1 MSTLHVVLLTLILEM
16 AAVLIV
22 GLFRWWY
29 CRWGATK
36 EEFLMPLP
44 EDELAPMP
52 SIYMTHAIT
61 VNAPVD
67 DVWPWFK
74 QLGQGRG
81 GYYSYD
87 WLERLFGFGIH
98 NVYEIR
104 PELQDL
110 KAGDHI
116 KLHKN
121 GMVVTVERMEE
132 DRNKKLVLW
141 TDSRKMEEGQ
151 KYFVPPL
158 PKGMHIAGYWSF
170 NLFARADGT
179 TRIVERWGI
188 EWPPRS
194 QWLNLLLIAF
204 GELPSFIMEQRML
217 RVIKKLAEGE
227 SPEELGVR

>member
-1 MSTLHVVLLTLILEM
+1 MTVLQIVLTILVLEIVI
-16 AAVLIV
+16 VLIV
-22 GLFRWWY
+22 GIFRWWY
-29 CRWGATK
+29 CHWGATK
-36 EEFLMPLP
+36 DEFHMPLP

-61 VNAPVD
+61 VNAPVEK
-67 DVWPWFK
+67 VWPWFK
-74 QLGQGRG
+74 QVGQGRG

-110 KAGDHI
+110 KAGDHVR
-116 KLHKN
+116 LHKN
-121 GMVVTVERMEE
+121 GMGVTVERMEE
-132 DRNKKLVLW
+132 NKKLVLW
-141 TDSRKMEEGQ
+141 TDSRKLEKDR

-170 NLFARADGT
+170 NLFARPDGT

-194 QWLNLLLIAF
+194 LWLNLILIAF

-217 RVIKKLAEGE
+217 RVIKKLAERE
-227 SPEELGVR
+227 SPDNLGLI

>member
-1 MSTLHVVLLTLILEM
+1 MTTLQIVLTL
-16 AAVLIV
+16 LIAEALIIAFV
-22 GLFRWWY
+22 GVFRWWY
-29 CRWGATK
+29 CRWGATPD
-36 EEFLMPLP
+36 EFLMPLP

-61 VNAPVD
+61 VNAPVEK
-67 DVWPWFK
+67 VWPWFK
-74 QLGQGRG
+74 QVGQGRG

-98 NVYEIR
+98 NVYQIR

-110 KAGDHI
+110 KAGDHVR
-116 KLHKN
+116 LHKN
-121 GMVVTVERMEE
+121 GMGVTVERMEE
-132 DRNKKLVLW
+132 NKKLVLW
-141 TDSRKMEEGQ
+141 TDSRKLQEGR

-158 PKGMHIAGYWSF
+158 PRGMHIAGYWSF
-170 NLFARADGT
+170 NLFARPDGT

-194 QWLNLLLIAF
+194 LWLSLILIAF

-227 SPEELGVR
+227 SPENLGRL